1 VDDGELPAGGRQCEG
16 LEIAAE
22 ETNRTKPVKE
32 KPVMRKVRRTL
43 PIVLTALAML
53 GLLAVSSQAKKP
65 VPPPLPTLVKL
76 TGGIEI
82 QSADNTGDPTRVRVK
97 FIDSSLRIP
106 YPITDPETYTQGQEF
121 ISNPDYSYSPPMPPD
136 TPSLSVTGTSA
147 NKTLAYFYC
156 ANILHQGKGTADLRC
171 DLSAE
176 HADYYYCLVIS
187 GGKVQKTG
195 AVVFP
200 TGSNWMVNKKTPSP
214 GSTVAQGTL
223 AAPVTYKVIQ

>member
-1 VDDGELPAGGRQCEG
+1 
-16 LEIAAE
+16 
-22 ETNRTKPVKE
+22 
-32 KPVMRKVRRTL
+32 MRKVRRTL
-43 PIVLTALAML
+43 PIVLPASMIL
-53 GLLAVSSQAKKP
+53 GMLAVAGHAGKP
-65 VPPPLPTLVKL
+65 LPPPLPTSVKL

-82 QSADNTGDPTRVRVK
+82 QATNNTGDPTRVRVK

-106 YPITDPETYTQGQEF
+106 YPITDPETYTKGQEF

-156 ANILHQGKGTADLRC
+156 ANILHEGKGATDLRC
-171 DLSAE
+171 GLSAE

-187 GGKVQKTG
+187 GGKAQKTG
-195 AVVFP
+195 VVVFP
-200 TGSNWMVNKKTPSP
+200 TGSNWMINKKTPSP

-223 AAPVTYKVIQ
+223 GAPVTYKVMQ